1 MGKFVKNTEEF
12 FEFCKSNEVEFV
24 DFRFTD

>member
-24 DFRFTD
+24 DFRF